1 MSHSSLNLGQDLPSE
16 IQFAI
21 RMICEL
27 TGEDPI
33 KIAQL
38 HKDEIY
44 NILSFLL
51 KCEKDKIKKI
61 FREHDEN
68 KELDLTALQML
79 WKLLDKGVV
88 KAKRRGLLPL
98 EEKVAESININFAL
112 IARMIMINYKEKLG
126 PAITTLASTNA
137 VVVNQAQTPTIS
149 LANLQKLANQ
159 YSQST
164 NQIGMSTHF

>member
-44 NILSFLL
+44 SILSFLL

-88 KAKRRGLLPL
+88 KSKHLGLLPL
-98 EEKVAESININFAL
+98 EKSVSESINLNFAL
-112 IARMIMINYKEKLG
+112 MAREIMIDPNKKLG
-126 PAITTLASTNA
+126 PAIATLTSTNA
-137 VVVNQAQTPTIS
+137 AVTNQTQNPTIS